1 MHRLLLAGVTLMLV
15 VGYSATALAEDGV
28 PFRGLA
34 LPQVLQP
41 TARVSCLS
49 NQAAT
54 IGYYRNVSA
63 EPGKPEVTLTHSPL
77 RSQTTGDG
85 YKISI
90 EKDQATVND
99 EATKRSDQFHVYR
112 RDDRGLILIR
122 LKGVGVEVITV
133 DPQNGSF
140 VLTDAGVQMP
150 WNRTNVWV
158 GPCIQA
164 LGD

>member
-1 MHRLLLAGVTLMLV
+1 M
-15 VGYSATALAEDGV
+15 
-28 PFRGLA
+28 
-34 LPQVLQP
+34 PQVLQP
-41 TARVSCLS
+41 RGRVSCFS
-49 NQAAT
+49 DQAAT
-54 IGYYRNVSA
+54 TGYYRNLST
-63 EPGKPEVTLTHSPL
+63 EPGKPEVALTHSPL
-77 RSQTTGDG
+77 KSQTAGGG

-99 EATKRSDQFHVYR
+99 EVTKRSDQFHVHR
-112 RDDRGLILIR
+112 RDDTGVILIR

-158 GPCIQA
+158 ERCFQG
-164 LGD
+164 LRD